1 MTSAPLPEWKVQLLE
16 RKRKEEET
24 SRQREIEQEE
34 RLANMPAWKREI
46 IERRKAKQG
55 ALSGGNASAG
65 ASEPE
70 VNTTNCVLHPPE
82 TSRRNLEQNK
92 AEEHKEE
99 DCAVLRETIAPVHQN
114 PFIKLQRNQKSQ
126 PLLEQPGPTKHDDVT
141 SCRVKQ
147 IGDIYGHIIPC
158 VRTIRA
164 ENIII
169 IESEDAPVVGRPL
182 PDQVLRSRD
191 ADRLWSSRNA
201 GGSCVTENH
210 AFEILTVKPP
220 LSRSVGD
227 LNTLVDGELLPEE
240 GGKEQGRVS
249 QLLSK
254 FGGQEWNPSQPMRSR
269 STENILMDTQK
280 HQPPHSFLPSSSWE
294 ATKADGK
301 GEESSANPPGG
312 SKTLPQVA
320 ALDRAPHRTVVTGYR
335 SQFETT
341 SCDTKRH
348 EPPGRSLSYP
358 SSSSSSSS
366 STSSSSSSNSSS
378 SINSQHK
385 HSELHVQSQNEVSKV
400 RTTVIPRQ
408 YPPIDD
414 VVIPAEELN
423 PIPNTV
429 LRQGASDEVSEPIL
443 PNLSVLG
450 GCAASEQASDWGA
463 FQIKPA
469 PSPDFSQIPEGDVQ
483 ALALA
488 NLRVQSRNSFV
499 VIPKRPPGKEE
510 EEEEEEEEEIQRDFH
525 QKLSQRLKQIP
536 HSEDTHQPVSS
547 SSPQPPCPPPSSA
560 CHAFDSMPQQKQE
573 AGKEG
578 AEAAV
583 ETAAVATA
591 YSFIQ
596 EMGVPHQLP
605 SSSVSFPYLPSE
617 PLQALSEASPAA
629 SPTAVW
635 ADNVEEAG
643 KRERRPPAAAAP
655 QPRDDTTSS
664 AKDPNTLLGS
674 QGTTDSNMSRIYNL
688 KPVVARTKNP
698 LPGAAS
704 VPDPTAGFQQESSR
718 SPSTVRPTASAG
730 AALPS
735 GASLCGRPEGAQGHS
750 LQLSSQGPKE
760 CAPFRN
766 LGRGHTRTGATTF
779 SPKVA
784 VTTPEPAIK
793 LSTAPAMQRRGNTI
807 TINPRKMAGS
817 ANSAGVGK
825 TAPPTVGAAAVENG
839 GVAEGVESKKRYPT
853 AEEIQVIGGYLSLDR
868 SCLTKGDT
876 DRKKLRI
883 SFSDT
888 QLETTFE
895 YPSESSL
902 LAELGLDDEP
912 EAPPP
917 GPPSAE
923 EEEEEETV
931 MFTHRVI
938 PGSPTGR
945 VKPLLVDES
954 CRR

>member
-1 MTSAPLPEWKVQLLE
+1 MTSPPLPEWKVQLLE
-16 RKRKEEET
+16 RKRREEEM
-24 SRQREIEQEE
+24 SRQREKDQEE

-70 VNTTNCVLHPPE
+70 FSAANCVPHPLE
-82 TSRRNLEQNK
+82 TSQRNLEQNK

-99 DCAVLRETIAPVHQN
+99 DRTVLRETIAPVHQN
-114 PFIKLQRNQKSQ
+114 PFIKLQRNQKNQ
-126 PLLEQPGPTKHDDVT
+126 LLEQPCPTKDDDVT

-147 IGDIYGHIIPC
+147 IGDTYGHIIPC

-169 IESEDAPVVGRPL
+169 IKSEDAPVVGRPL
-182 PDQVLRSRD
+182 PEQVLKSQG
-191 ADRLWSSRNA
+191 AEGHWSSRIA
-201 GGSCVTENH
+201 GDSCVTEIR
-210 AFEILTVKPP
+210 ASEILIIKSS
-220 LSRSVGD
+220 LSHSVGD
-227 LNTLVDGELLPEE
+227 LNSLVDGGLLPEE

-254 FGGQEWNPSQPMRSR
+254 FGGQEWNPGRPVRSR
-269 STENILMDTQK
+269 STENILMDNQK
-280 HQPPHSFLPSSSWE
+280 HQTPHSFLPSSQWE
-294 ATKADGK
+294 ATKVGGK
-301 GEESSANPPGG
+301 GKKSAANPPGG
-312 SKTLPQVA
+312 SNTLPQVA
-320 ALDRAPHRTVVTGYR
+320 ALDRAPHRTVVAGYR

-366 STSSSSSSNSSS
+366 SSDSSN

-385 HSELHVQSQNEVSKV
+385 HSELYIQSHNEVTKV
-400 RTTVIPRQ
+400 RTTAIPRQ

-414 VVIPAEELN
+414 VVIPAEEFN
-423 PIPNTV
+423 PIPNTG
-429 LRQGASDEVSEPIL
+429 LRQGASDEAAEPIL
-443 PNLSVLG
+443 PDLSVLG
-450 GCAASEQASDWGA
+450 GRAASKQASDRGA

-488 NLRVQSRNSFV
+488 NLRAQSRNSFV

-510 EEEEEEEEEIQRDFH
+510 EEEEDEEEGQRDFH
-525 QKLSQRLKQIP
+525 QKQSQHLKQIP

-547 SSPQPPCPPPSSA
+547 SSSSPQPPRPPPSPA
-560 CHAFDSMPQQKQE
+560 CHTFDSVPQQKQE
-573 AGKEG
+573 AGGEG

-583 ETAAVATA
+583 ETAAAATA
-591 YSFIQ
+591 SSFKQ

-605 SSSVSFPYLPSE
+605 CLSVSCPCLPSE
-617 PLQALSEASPAA
+617 PLQALSETSPAA
-629 SPTAVW
+629 SPAAVW
-635 ADNVEEAG
+635 ADNAEEAG
-643 KRERRPPAAAAP
+643 TRESHPPAVAAP

-664 AKDPNTLLGS
+664 TKDPDALLGS
-674 QGTTDSNMSRIYNL
+674 EGTTDSNMSRIYNL
-688 KPVVARTKNP
+688 KPVVTRTKNP
-698 LPGAAS
+698 PPGAAS
-704 VPDPTAGFQQESSR
+704 VPAPTAGFQPESSR
-718 SPSTVRPTASAG
+718 SPFTVRPTASTG
-730 AALPS
+730 PALPS
-735 GASLCGRPEGAQGHS
+735 GASLCGRPEGAEGLS
-750 LQLSSQGPKE
+750 LQHNSQGPKE
-760 CAPFRN
+760 CAPFRS

-779 SPKVA
+779 APKVA
-784 VTTPEPAIK
+784 VTAPEPAIK
-793 LSTAPAMQRRGNTI
+793 LSTAPAMQRKGNTI

-839 GVAEGVESKKRYPT
+839 GVAEGAENKKRYPT
-853 AEEIQVIGGYLSLDR
+853 VEEIRVIGGYLSLDK
-868 SCLTKGDT
+868 SCLAKGDT
-876 DRKKLRI
+876 NRKKLRI
-883 SFSDT
+883 SFSDSR
-888 QLETTFE
+888 LETMFE

-917 GPPSAE
+917 GPPAAE

-945 VKPLLVDES
+945 AKPLLVDES